1 MSSVTPRE
9 RVLAALAHR
18 EADRVPLDL
27 GATYVTGIHH
37 VAYGALR
44 QHLGL
49 AGDVEVADIRQGLAL
64 VDADVLDLLEVDAG
78 IVKSR
83 GPDPARWR
91 LDVRDEGDYR
101 VFVDEFG
108 MGWRSPIRG
117 GLYFDQSFHP
127 LAGEITVKDVESYPW
142 PDPQEAHRFLGMRE
156 RALHVRE
163 VEGRAVVVRG
173 LTTGVFELSQWM
185 RGTEQ
190 FFMDLL
196 ADPELAEALLDK
208 ALELKMRY
216 WAGVF
221 AVLGDLVDLTY
232 DSDDYGTQRAL
243 MISPDTWRR
252 MVKPRLAE
260 LTRLA
265 HLHGARTFLHSCGA
279 IRPLIPDLIEA
290 GVDVINPVQVSA
302 AGMDTRELKREF
314 GRDIV
319 FWGGG
324 VDTQRTLPYGSTSE
338 VRDEV
343 RRRLDDL
350 MPGGGF
356 VFTPVHNI
364 QADVPPQNLV
374 AMWET
379 VREHGVY

>member
-9 RVLAALAHR
+9 RVLAALDHR

-27 GATYVTGIHH
+27 GSTYVTSIHH
-37 VAYGALR
+37 VAYSALR
-44 QHLGL
+44 QHLDL
-49 AGDVEVADIRQGLAL
+49 AGDVEIADIRQGLAL
-64 VDADVLDLLEVDAG
+64 VDDDVLDALGVDAG
-78 IVKSR
+78 IVKPQ
-83 GPDPARWR
+83 GPAPERWQ
-91 LDVRDEGDYR
+91 LDIREEGEYR

-117 GLYFDQSFHP
+117 GLYFDQVSYP

-142 PDPQEAHRFLGMRE
+142 PDPEEAHRFLGMRE
-156 RALHVRE
+156 RALQVRE

-185 RGTEQ
+185 RGPEQ

-196 ADPELAEALLDK
+196 AEPELAEALLDK
-208 ALELKMRY
+208 ALDLKMRY
-216 WAGVF
+216 WTSVF
-221 AVLGDLVDLTY
+221 EVLGNLVDLTY
-232 DSDDYGTQRAL
+232 DSDDYGTQRSL
-243 MISPDTWRR
+243 IISPETWRQ
-252 MVKPRLAE
+252 MIKPRVAE
-260 LTRLA
+260 LTKMA
-265 HLHGARTFLHSCGA
+265 HAHGAKTFLHSCGA
-279 IRPLIPDLIEA
+279 VRPLIPDLIEA

-302 AGMDTRELKREF
+302 AGMDSRELKREF

-324 VDTQRTLPYGSTSE
+324 VDTQRTLPYGSPSD

-356 VFTPVHNI
+356 VFAPVHNI
-364 QADVPPQNLV
+364 QADVPPQNLI